1 MRRNFQHSVPTMF
14 KLSTETEAL
23 LKSLPT
29 EFSKK
34 EFEEI
39 RDKVWHNHPLSFQ
52 TCRGYGFIGVV
63 RQEPAIYTT
72 TEDVWVDA
80 KGRKFTYEEMKLFDR
95 WALVELFNCSHQ
107 QASSIFNLDHGEEK
121 VEHPCYR
128 NIFSVDW
135 EKFWG
140 YAK

>member
-1 MRRNFQHSVPTMF
+1 MCRNFHHSVPTML
-14 KLSTETEAL
+14 KLSKETEAL
-23 LKSLPT
+23 LKNLPT

-52 TCRGYGFIGVV
+52 TCRDYGFIVVV
-63 RQEPAIYTT
+63 RQEPATYTT
-72 TEDVWVDA
+72 PEDVWVDG
-80 KGRKFTYEEMKLFDR
+80 KGRKFTYEEMKLFDK
-95 WALVELFNCSHQ
+95 WIIMELFNCSMP
-107 QASSIFNLDHGEEK
+107 QANSIFSLNHVKEK

-128 NIFSVDW
+128 NIFSVNW

-140 YAK
+140 YVK